1 MEDARM
7 TKIKVMA
14 IAPYDG
20 LVEIL
25 NRVGSNFSELD
36 IDTLKGDLEEGQ
48 KIAMN
53 AEKEGYDLI
62 ISRGGTSE
70 MIKKAVSIPVVN
82 IEVSGYDY
90 IRAMKL
96 VQRFSGKSALVGFPF
111 ITSGAERMKDLLMT
125 DLDIITIGGEEE
137 VEPLLRRLSREGYS
151 LIVGD
156 AITEKT
162 ARRLGINGM
171 LLTSG
176 DESVMNA
183 FEEAIRIYSVVEKYK
198 KASDSYRMIVEG
210 KKNCIIA
217 FDREKRIVFSNF
229 DEKMHT
235 LFLDDFLEHFED
247 VLANQEASLLLE
259 KDGTIYSVEGKVLE
273 DSQEFL
279 VAFYLQERTLSP
291 AGKLQGIFIRNLDT
305 QNEIIPSLFRNR
317 TNKIAELIDKVR
329 DYSKTRLPIL
339 IEGGLGVGKEI
350 LAYWIHL
357 NSDNKL
363 KPFITVNCNIVNR
376 ESLDYFL
383 ENWDGILPMG
393 TGVTLFVKE
402 IEKLDTE
409 SQKKLLDLLKRSE
422 FSQSSRIIASTT
434 KNLPQLAEKLEFDA
448 ELYYQV
454 SKLNLYVP
462 SLRERIDEIDNL
474 CNLYIIEANSKF
486 GKQIIQID
494 DDAVG
499 LLKSVNWIY
508 NFEQLRKIVYELV
521 LSAQSAKITKDDV
534 EDRLSTDKMP
544 QAAMPDFIGKFSN
557 LEEMEAH
564 VIRSVLEK
572 ENGNQV
578 KAAQRLGIS
587 RSTLWRKMKIYHI
600 D

>member
-1 MEDARM
+1 M

-25 NRVGSNFSELD
+25 NRVGSSFSELD
-36 IDTLKGDLEEGQ
+36 ISTLKGDLEEGL
-48 KIAMN
+48 KVALN

-70 MIKKAVSIPVVN
+70 MIRKAVSIPVVN

-137 VEPLLRRLSREGYS
+137 VEPLLRRLSQEGYS

-156 AITEKT
+156 AVTEKT
-162 ARRLGINGM
+162 ARKLGINGM

-176 DESVMNA
+176 DESVNSA
-183 FEEAIRIYSVVEKYK
+183 YEEAIRIYSVVEKYK
-198 KASDSYRMIVEG
+198 KASDVYRMIVAG
-210 KKNCIIA
+210 KENCIIA
-217 FDREKRIVFSNF
+217 FDREKQVIFSNF
-229 DEKMHT
+229 NEEMQEV
-235 LFLDDFLEHFED
+235 FLEDFQEHFDHVTAHQD
-247 VLANQEASLLLE
+247 VSLLLE
-259 KDGTIYSVEGKVLE
+259 KKGTIYSVEGKVLE
-273 DSQEFL
+273 DSQEFI

-291 AGKLQGIFIRNLDT
+291 SGKLQGIFIRNLDN

-317 TNKIAELIDKVR
+317 TSKISELIDKVR

-350 LAYWIHL
+350 LAYWVHL
-357 NSDNKL
+357 NSDNRL

-383 ENWDGILPMG
+383 ENWDEILPMG

-402 IEKLDTE
+402 IDKLDTE
-409 SQKKLLDLLKRSE
+409 SQRKLLDLLKRSE
-422 FSQSSRIIASTT
+422 FSETSRVIASTT
-434 KNLPQLAEKLEFDA
+434 KNLPKLAERLEFDA

-494 DDAVG
+494 DDAVL
-499 LLKSVNWIY
+499 LLKEVNWIY
-508 NFEQLRKIVYELV
+508 NFEQLRKIIYELV
-521 LSAQSAKITKDDV
+521 LSAQSAKITKEDV
-534 EDRLSTDKMP
+534 EKKLSADPMP
-544 QAAMPDFIGKFSN
+544 QVEAIDFLEEFNN
-557 LEEMEAH
+557 LEEMEVYA
-564 VIRSVLEK
+564 IRIVLEK
-572 ENGNQV
+572 EKGNQV

-587 RSTLWRKMKIYHI
+587 RSTLWRKMKLYHI

>member
-1 MEDARM
+1 M

-25 NRVGSNFSELD
+25 NRVGSSFSELD
-36 IDTLKGDLEEGQ
+36 ISILKGDLEEGLR
-48 KIAMN
+48 IALN

-111 ITSGAERMKDLLMT
+111 ITAGAERMKDLLMT
-125 DLDIITIGGEEE
+125 DLDIINIGGEEE

-162 ARRLGINGM
+162 ARKMGINGM

-176 DESVMNA
+176 DESVTNA

-198 KASDSYRMIVEG
+198 KASEAYRMIVAG
-210 KKNCIIA
+210 KEDTIIA
-217 FDREKRIVFSNF
+217 FDREKKIVFSNF
-229 DEKMHT
+229 NEVMQESLLPD
-235 LFLDDFLEHFED
+235 LLEHFD
-247 VLANQEASLLLE
+247 HVTAHQEVSILLE
-259 KDGTIYSVEGKVLE
+259 KEGTVYSVEGKVLE
-273 DSQEFL
+273 DNEEFL

-291 AGKLQGIFIRNLDT
+291 SGKLQGIFTRNLDT
-305 QNEIIPSLFRNR
+305 QNEIIPSMFRNR
-317 TNKIAELIDKVR
+317 TSKISELIDKVL

-350 LAYWIHL
+350 LAYWVHL
-357 NSDNKL
+357 NSDNRL
-363 KPFITVNCNIVNR
+363 KPFITVNCNLVNR

-383 ENWDGILPMG
+383 ENWDGIIPMG
-393 TGVTLFVKE
+393 TGVTMFVKE
-402 IEKLDTE
+402 IDKLDPE

-422 FSQSSRIIASTT
+422 FSETSRVIASTT
-434 KNLPQLAEKLEFDA
+434 KNLPKLAERLEFDA

-494 DDAVG
+494 DAAVA
-499 LLKSVNWIY
+499 LLRGINWIY
-508 NFEQLRKIVYELV
+508 NFEQLRKIIYELV
-521 LSAQSAKITKDDV
+521 LSAQSAKITKEDV
-534 EDRLSTDKMP
+534 ENRLSTDKMI
-544 QAAMPDFIGKFSN
+544 QAEASDFIEKFGN

-564 VIRSVLEK
+564 AIRSVLEK

-587 RSTLWRKMKIYHI
+587 RSTLWRKMKLYHI